1 MSIYIV
7 NIVLNCLQDWRITC
21 THWSYFRQEQ
31 TILIWQLVGNWEQR
45 LQFYLK
51 NKSITP
57 IERQCIHSFRVHSWK
72 AWSCAVL
79 KRVKIL
85 GTKGPVLN
93 INKRNL
99 RRAMVVHKETK
110 PSPLRE
116 GIVSCETQNSKMTGS
131 GFTARQ
137 RIRKLTWHGSFMQTD
152 LTHTPSN
159 ILNASDKEEEVLK
172 IRDNSY
178 SKTTLLK
185 ITSFQTPTS
194 YIRTLSYLLR
204 TRLQVRS

>member
-1 MSIYIV
+1 M
-7 NIVLNCLQDWRITC
+7 
-21 THWSYFRQEQ
+21 
-31 TILIWQLVGNWEQR
+31 GNWEQR

-72 AWSCAVL
+72 AWGCTVL
-79 KRVKIL
+79 KRVKIFS
-85 GTKGPVLN
+85 TKGPVLN
-93 INKRNL
+93 VKKRNL

-110 PSPLRE
+110 PSPFRE
-116 GIVSCETQNSKMTGS
+116 GIVSREILNSRMTGS

-137 RIRKLTWHGSFMQTD
+137 RIKKLTWHRSFMQTD

-159 ILNASDKEEEVLK
+159 TFNASDKQQEVLK
-172 IRDNSY
+172 IGDHSY

-185 ITSFQTPTS
+185 ITSFHTFTS
-194 YIRTLSYLLR
+194 YIRTLSYFHQWIYLEHDSKSGVSKHFL
-204 TRLQVRS
+204 